1 MHTVG
6 KFEGPYDGVESKF
19 GLQSLSS
26 LGSTTSDIWLITKS
40 DFHVQVGVK
49 NKTNEVQ
56 SKLANV
62 ILVDVNKNQVY
73 TFFPLEIWFG

>member
-1 MHTVG
+1 MCLPAIVI
-6 KFEGPYDGVESKF
+6 FIIF
-19 GLQSLSS
+19 

-40 DFHVQVGVK
+40 NFHVQVGVK

-56 SKLANV
+56 SKLTNV

-73 TFFPLEIWFG
+73 NFFPSEIWFG